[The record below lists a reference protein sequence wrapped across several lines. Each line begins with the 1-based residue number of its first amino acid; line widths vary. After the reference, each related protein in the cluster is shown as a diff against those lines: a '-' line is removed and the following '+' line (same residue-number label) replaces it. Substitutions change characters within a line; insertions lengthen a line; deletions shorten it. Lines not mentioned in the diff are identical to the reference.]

1 MPTNILDTMLE
12 TVATATTGA
21 SGTITGYA
29 QGTFALLIVLDLAL
43 AALLN
48 LGDVDHIK
56 QLVKKILAYGFWM
69 FVISNWGS
77 LCDTVLDS
85 LMMTGSAVG
94 GVDATVLRHPSQLID
109 KGAAVGTPYYDYI
122 SDKDWVDIMSS
133 PVTCLM
139 ALIGYLGVM
148 LAFCVLALQIFI
160 TYIEFYLA
168 SALLLIFIPFG
179 SFKFTS
185 FMAEKAIG
193 AVISY
198 GTKLMM
204 LGAVYGLCSNVINT
218 LSADFTGAPEPLGV
232 VSSVAA
238 PFALSLLCWQAPGM
252 AAGLINGAPSLTA
265 GTVAGTAMAQGGAM
279 ASLGWGGTKGTA
291 KLGMAGSRAA
301 AGLAGALVSGGKGV
315 DENTAPITGALKQGA
330 GHVWD
335 AVKNSSAGQAIQS
348 VGTSYHSGFDAATS
362 RAENSNSGS
371 EESNSDN
378 TTAAAGA
385 SQSNE
390 SNATSSSGAATTVN
404 NASADNNSNGSSNS
418 GTSSNSFEKA
428 MNKAKE
434 AVPQDAHPE
443 GGMSVPL
450 PKE

>member
-109 KGAAVGTPYYDYI
+109 LGDEIARPYWKFL

-385 SQSNE
+385 SQGNE
-390 SNATSSSGAATTVN
+390 SNATTVN

>member
-109 KGAAVGTPYYDYI
+109 KGADVGTPYYDYI
-122 SDKDWVDIMSS
+122 SDKDWVDIMSA

-204 LGAVYGLCSNVINT
+204 LGAVYGLCSDVINS
-218 LSADFTGAPEPLGV
+218 LSASFEGAPEPLGV

-238 PFALSLLCWQAPGM
+238 PFALSL
-252 AAGLINGAPSLTA
+252 
-265 GTVAGTAMAQGGAM
+265 
-279 ASLGWGGTKGTA
+279 
-291 KLGMAGSRAA
+291 
-301 AGLAGALVSGGKGV
+301 
-315 DENTAPITGALKQGA
+315 
-330 GHVWD
+330 
-335 AVKNSSAGQAIQS
+335 
-348 VGTSYHSGFDAATS
+348 
-362 RAENSNSGS
+362 
-371 EESNSDN
+371 
-378 TTAAAGA
+378 
-385 SQSNE
+385 
-390 SNATSSSGAATTVN
+390 
-404 NASADNNSNGSSNS
+404 
-418 GTSSNSFEKA
+418 
-428 MNKAKE
+428 
-434 AVPQDAHPE
+434 
-443 GGMSVPL
+443 
-450 PKE
+450 